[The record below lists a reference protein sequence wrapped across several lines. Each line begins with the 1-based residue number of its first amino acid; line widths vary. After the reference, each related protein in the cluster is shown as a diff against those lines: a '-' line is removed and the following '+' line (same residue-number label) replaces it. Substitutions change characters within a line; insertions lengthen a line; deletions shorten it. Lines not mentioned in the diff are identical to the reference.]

1 MISSKRF
8 WQMLSLSVLLSG
20 AALAWLL
27 PSAFTLESWQRLAHV
42 PLWGFALL
50 LAMLSLRWVCGG
62 ARTAVLTRLT
72 GAQLSVSQGVR
83 CHMMGTFS
91 SVITPAGGGNA
102 LGMTWLLHHYGVA
115 LPQAVLVNV
124 LVTVTDMSFFAWSV
138 PLAVL
143 WLAHQGVQ
151 LPIDNTSWWV
161 AGFAVVA
168 FSASL
173 LLSFRLH
180 WVTAVVRWGVHWR
193 GLLRWRRVAR
203 WRKGVLAFLEQLE
216 QASALF
222 ARTPR
227 WVHLQLHVIS
237 ALFWTVRFAV
247 FNAAAIA
254 VGLAAGQLE
263 LLAAHDAIHALAFLM
278 PTPGASGYVEAA
290 FGWLLKGLADPERL
304 AATVILWRLVD
315 YYVYFLLG
323 PFIGSSVLSSIA
335 TRQATRQATPPS
347 DV

>member
-1 MISSKRF
+1 MISAKRF
-8 WQMLSLSVLLSG
+8 WQILSLSLLLSG
-20 AALAWLL
+20 GALAWLL
-27 PSAFTLESWQRLAHV
+27 PSAFTPESWRLLAGV
-42 PLWGFALL
+42 PWWGFALL
-50 LAMLSLRWVCGG
+50 AGVLCVRWLCGG
-62 ARTAVLTRLT
+62 WRTAVLTRLT
-72 GAQLSVSQGVR
+72 GAQLSVNQGVR
-83 CHMMGTFS
+83 CHLMGTFS

-143 WLAHQGVQ
+143 WLAQRGVQ
-151 LPIDNTSWWV
+151 LPFEHPLWWV
-161 AGFAVVA
+161 ASFAVVA
-168 FSASL
+168 LSASL

-180 WVTAVVRWGVHWR
+180 WLTAVIRLGLHWR
-193 GLLRWRRVAR
+193 GLLRWRKLAR
-203 WRKGVLAFLEQLE
+203 WRKGVLMFLAQLE

-227 WVHLQLHVIS
+227 RVHIQLHALS
-237 ALFWTVRFAV
+237 ALFWIVRFTV
-247 FNAAAIA
+247 FNAAAVA

-263 LLAAHDAIHALAFLM
+263 LLAAHDIIHALAFLM

-290 FGWLLKGLADPERL
+290 FGWLLSSITEPERL
-304 AATVILWRLVD
+304 AATVILWRLVS

-323 PFIGSSVLSSIA
+323 PLVGSAALRHI
-335 TRQATRQATPPS
+335 TPRQATPPS
-347 DV
+347 EL

>member
-1 MISSKRF
+1 MISSTRF
-8 WQMLSLSVLLSG
+8 WQILGLSLLLSG
-20 AALAWLL
+20 GALAWLL
-27 PSAFTLESWQRLAHV
+27 PSAFTPESWQYLVRV
-42 PLWGFALL
+42 PVWGIALL
-50 LAMLSLRWVCGG
+50 LLALSVRWLCGG
-62 ARTAVLTRLT
+62 YRTAVLARLT
-72 GAQLSVSQGVR
+72 GAQLSISQGVR

-115 LPQAVLVNV
+115 LPRAVLVNV
-124 LVTVTDMSFFAWSV
+124 LVIVTDMSFFAWSV
-138 PLAVL
+138 PLSVL
-143 WLAHQGVQ
+143 WLAERGVQ
-151 LPIDNTSWWV
+151 LPIENPLWWV

-180 WVTAVVRWGVHWR
+180 WLTAVVRYGLHWR
-193 GLLRWRRVAR
+193 GLLRWRRLAG

-227 WVHLQLHVIS
+227 RVHVQLHALS
-237 ALFWTVRFAV
+237 ALFWLVRFAV
-247 FNAAAIA
+247 FNAAAVA

-263 LLAAHDAIHALAFLM
+263 LIAAHDIIHALAFLM

-290 FGWLLKGLADPERL
+290 FGWLLSSLADPERL
-304 AATVILWRLVD
+304 AATVILWRLVS
-315 YYVYFLLG
+315 YYLYFLIG
-323 PFIGSSVLSSIA
+323 PFIGSSVLSSI
-335 TRQATRQATPPS
+335 TNRQATPPS
-347 DV
+347 EL

>member
-8 WQMLSLSVLLSG
+8 WQILGLSLLLSG
-20 AALAWLL
+20 GALAWLL
-27 PSAFTLESWQRLAHV
+27 PSAFTAESWQRLAQV
-42 PLWGFALL
+42 PVWGIALL
-50 LAMLSLRWVCGG
+50 LTALGARWFCGG
-62 ARTAVLTRLT
+62 WRTAVLARLT
-72 GAQLSVSQGVR
+72 GGQLSVRQGVR

-115 LPQAVLVNV
+115 LPRAVLVNV

-143 WLAHQGVQ
+143 WLAKRGVQ
-151 LPIDNTSWWV
+151 LPIENSSWWV
-161 AGFAVVA
+161 AGFAIGA
-168 FSASL
+168 FLASL

-180 WVTAVVRWGVHWR
+180 WLTAVVRRIVCWR

-203 WRKGVLAFLEQLE
+203 WRKGALAFLEQLE

-222 ARTPR
+222 ARTPQR
-227 WVHLQLHVIS
+227 VHLQLYALS
-237 ALFWTVRFAV
+237 ALFWMVRFAV
-247 FNAAAIA
+247 FNAAATA

-263 LLAAHDAIHALAFLM
+263 LLAAHDIIHALAFVM

-290 FGWLLKGLADPERL
+290 FGWLLASLADPERL

-315 YYVYFLLG
+315 YYLYFVVG
-323 PFIGSSVLSSIA
+323 PFIGSSVLSSM
-335 TRQATRQATPPS
+335 TTRQATPPS
-347 DV
+347 EL